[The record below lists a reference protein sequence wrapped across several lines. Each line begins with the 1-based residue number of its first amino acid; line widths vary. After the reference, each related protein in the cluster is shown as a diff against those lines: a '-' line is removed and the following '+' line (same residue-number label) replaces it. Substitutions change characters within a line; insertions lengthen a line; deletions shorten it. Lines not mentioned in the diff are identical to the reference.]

1 MMEVENRIET
11 FGGQVEELPDELKDR
26 RVSGGSGGNGVI
38 LEEDEDSLDSIEGG
52 LEKAQPDGLLPVNGR
67 VIKKVNTKHC
77 HCKCFITIVTHSLCL
92 SLELNTV
99 TLTRHTCEAVIHS
112 ARIW

>member
-1 MMEVENRIET
+1 MEVENRIET

-67 VIKKVNTKHC
+67 VIKKVNIKHC
-77 HCKCFITIVTHSLCL
+77 IVMDLQMFHNCCDTQS
-92 SLELNTV
+92 V
-99 TLTRHTCEAVIHS
+99 PVIRVRHGDTDHEHL
-112 ARIW
+112 

>member
-1 MMEVENRIET
+1 MEVENRIET

-67 VIKKVNTKHC
+67 VIKKVKH
-77 HCKCFITIVTHSLCL
+77 KTL
-92 SLELNTV
+92 SLQMFHNCCDTQSVPV
-99 TLTRHTCEAVIHS
+99 TRARHGDTDQAHL
-112 ARIW
+112 

>member
-67 VIKKVNTKHC
+67 VIKKVDIKTLSWT
-77 HCKCFITIVTHSLCL
+77 CKCFITVVTHSLCL
-92 SLELNTV
+92 SPE
-99 TLTRHTCEAVIHS
+99 
-112 ARIW
+112 

>member
-67 VIKKVNTKHC
+67 VIKKVNTKYC
-77 HCKCFITIVTHSLCL
+77 HCKCFICDTQLVPVPVTRAKHGDTDQAHL
-92 SLELNTV
+92 
-99 TLTRHTCEAVIHS
+99 
-112 ARIW
+112 